1 MRNKIGSIFI
11 TLKEGETEADLIQ
24 ELIQE
29 YTDAT
34 CYQPDPK
41 KKVFF
46 RALLPERDDGQKVI
60 KIDFFYD
67 NLFNTRRLYNAE
79 EIIHKLLTAPV
90 RGKNAVYVQPDL
102 SLWFEVFDGALNQMV
117 ATIRPRYEKLIPS
130 FDELKSSLCY
140 VVVQLYNKGYYLAKP
155 IVFKSFVNQLNMEV
169 RKTKLV
175 QNIVSLHDPIEDLD
189 GEVTIEDTIED
200 PDASQWAED
209 TRKVSEE
216 EYDVENL
223 IHVKEVCLQIMS
235 PLRYERMLLQVRTK
249 TISNDT
255 AKDLMKVRRILGIK
269 PLRKRSKEERNN
281 GSKSLSE
288 IFADLSP

>member
-90 RGKNAVYVQPDL
+90 CGKNAVYVQPDL

-155 IVFKSFVNQLNMEV
+155 IVFKSFVNQLNM
-169 RKTKLV
+169 
-175 QNIVSLHDPIEDLD
+175 
-189 GEVTIEDTIED
+189 
-200 PDASQWAED
+200 
-209 TRKVSEE
+209 
-216 EYDVENL
+216 
-223 IHVKEVCLQIMS
+223 
-235 PLRYERMLLQVRTK
+235 
-249 TISNDT
+249 
-255 AKDLMKVRRILGIK
+255 
-269 PLRKRSKEERNN
+269 
-281 GSKSLSE
+281 
-288 IFADLSP
+288 